1 MCDEGEGEGEL
12 KDDPRDGWEQWKR
25 GLAVIT
31 TYRRGFEDWFA
42 YVLRLVTQPRN
53 AAHAPCLDCLSDSVA
68 RFSINNTIYIH
79 ARARVCVR
87 APVHRLIHKRT
98 NALEVNLHTRK

>member
-1 MCDEGEGEGEL
+1 MISDLLFVCAYRVTRGKEGGEGDSRMIPG
-12 KDDPRDGWEQWKR
+12 DRWEQWRR
-25 GLAVIT
+25 GLAIIT

-68 RFSINNTIYIH
+68 RFSINNTYIYI
-79 ARARVCVR
+79 RTCVR
-87 APVHRLIHKRT
+87 LYIG
-98 NALEVNLHTRK
+98 